1 MRRSLR
7 YMALGVLTASLL
19 SGNALTALA
28 DQDVNHGP
36 GVSQAPEVSQEA
48 PGVSGDTTQNGPG
61 IIVEPGSGTAGRNH
75 PSLKLPLRKRKP
87 QLQKQEQRDRPQAK
101 QPDRL
106 RKSPR
111 RKAPRFLPIR
121 PFYRCSFS
129 VRI

>member
-1 MRRSLR
+1 
-7 YMALGVLTASLL
+7 MALGVLTASLL

-61 IIVEPGSGTAGRNH
+61 IIVEPGSGTGGQESS
-75 PSLKLPLRKRKP
+75 SLKLPLRKRKP
-87 QLQKQEQRDRPQAK
+87 QLQKQEQRTG
-101 QPDRL
+101 L
-106 RKSPR
+106 RRNSRTGSGSPPGG
-111 RKAPRFLPIR
+111 KHQVPSNQ